1 MPQNIS
7 REMHLISKVICN
19 IPKWSSDSEGTHC
32 FRAMER
38 LQARAGR
45 GIWEFRQCFTH
56 LPVK

>member
-1 MPQNIS
+1 MPQHIS
-7 REMHLISKVICN
+7 SEMHQISQVICN
-19 IPKWSSDSEGTHC
+19 IPKWSSDSEGKHS

-38 LQARAGR
+38 LQGRAGH